1 MIYCNQDPQSP
12 PTIFYLPSPPP
23 TLYPYSSNWAI
34 IYGYLQSAPAPVM
47 MKVRSIKCQTPHVP
61 DKTGAGWWE
70 YLYLEI
76 EEKSE

>member
-1 MIYCNQDPQSP
+1 MTCIGGGLRRMMAVDADDLPQMRMSLYIYMLYCNHDPQSP

-47 MKVRSIKCQTPHVP
+47 MKV
-61 DKTGAGWWE
+61 
-70 YLYLEI
+70 L
-76 EEKSE
+76 